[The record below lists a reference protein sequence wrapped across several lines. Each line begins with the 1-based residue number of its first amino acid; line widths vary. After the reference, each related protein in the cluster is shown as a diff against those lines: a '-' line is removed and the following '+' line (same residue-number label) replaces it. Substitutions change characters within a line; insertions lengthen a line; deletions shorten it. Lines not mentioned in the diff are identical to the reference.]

1 MENLLKIGFNE
12 KKIDVENFKNKHK
25 IEFWNLIWY
34 FKLLNLDITFMLPY
48 SKITEST
55 LTTEI
60 ENNKYISFQYKD
72 NLNNNNNEEEKLLD
86 IKLTEDYSNTTL
98 EIFEGKNI
106 IFDKNE
112 LSIQKVFNFE
122 ILPFIGMI
130 NSLNVSEHNNSIP
143 ITYNYNNF

>member
-1 MENLLKIGFNE
+1 
-12 KKIDVENFKNKHK
+12 
-25 IEFWNLIWY
+25 
-34 FKLLNLDITFMLPY
+34 MLPY

-86 IKLTEDYSNTTL
+86 IILTEDYSNTTL

>member
-12 KKIDVENFKNKHK
+12 EKIDVENFKNKHK

-34 FKLLNLDITFMLPY
+34 FKLLNLDINFMLPY
-48 SKITEST
+48 TKITEST
-55 LTTEI
+55 LSI
-60 ENNKYISFQYKD
+60 MDNNKYISFQYTDNLNINNNDEKLLNIKLNED
-72 NLNNNNNEEEKLLD
+72 NLNN
-86 IKLTEDYSNTTL
+86 TL
-98 EIFEGKNI
+98 EIFKGKNI

-130 NSLNVSEHNNSIP
+130 NNTLSDNYNSNSIP
-143 ITYNYNNF
+143 ITLSYNF